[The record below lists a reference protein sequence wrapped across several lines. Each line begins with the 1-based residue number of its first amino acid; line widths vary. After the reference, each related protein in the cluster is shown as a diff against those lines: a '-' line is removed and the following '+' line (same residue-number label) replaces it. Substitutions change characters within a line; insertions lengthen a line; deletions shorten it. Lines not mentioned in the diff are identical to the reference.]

1 MSELAADYL
10 AGLRLH
16 SEDGLVAHLQGA
28 RQLGATAV
36 SMGIGTLELA
46 KIHEAALTT
55 ILSTPAGVV
64 NEDAKTTRATVFF
77 NEALTPIE
85 KTHRSALAAAAELH
99 GIHTDLDQ
107 RTRDLIA
114 SQGQV
119 IQKIEERKSVENALR
134 SSEEAAA
141 ELLVQSRMLE
151 EELREMTRRTFSANE
166 AERKQMSLHLQD
178 TIAQTMLG
186 IHVRLLALKSAVSL
200 NHEDIAER
208 IATTERL
215 MAQSVKTIGSF
226 ASALNID
233 REN

>member
-1 MSELAADYL
+1 MSDLPADYL
-10 AGLRLH
+10 VALRLH
-16 SEDGLVAHLQGA
+16 GEEGLDSHLQLA

-36 SMGIGTLELA
+36 RMGIGTLKLA

-55 ILSTPAGVV
+55 ILSSSAGVV
-64 NEDAKTTRATVFF
+64 NEDVTTKRATAFF

-85 KTHRSALAAAAELH
+85 KTHRSALAADAELH
-99 GIHTDLDQ
+99 GVHTDLDQ
-107 RTRDLIA
+107 RTRDLVA

-119 IQKIEERKSVENALR
+119 VQEIEECKSVEDALR

-141 ELLVQSRMLE
+141 ELLVQSRTLE
-151 EELREMTRRTFSANE
+151 EELRVMTRRTFSANE

-186 IHVRLLALKSAVSL
+186 IHVRLLALKAAVSI
-200 NHEDIAER
+200 NHEDIAEQ

-215 MAQSVKTIGSF
+215 MAQSVKTISSF
-226 ASALNID
+226 ANAID
-233 REN
+233 RHHEI